1 VLVRVMTTRTILR
14 IVDASGGERVRR
26 MTMMRIRVR
35 EMLKIAA
42 CAILSGRGSAGVVT
56 IREGMPSMRVAE
68 LREALMIC
76 RACGVGIPCGSNG
89 NIVAGG
95 LGKAVNS
102 TGGRS
107 NSTAVTT
114 EKRES
119 TRNDRDRGVFAVVI

>member
-1 VLVRVMTTRTILR
+1 MLVRVITTRIILR

-35 EMLKIAA
+35 EMLKIAVR
-42 CAILSGRGSAGVVT
+42 AILSGRGSAGVVT

-89 NIVAGG
+89 NI
-95 LGKAVNS
+95 L
-102 TGGRS
+102 T
-107 NSTAVTT
+107 
-114 EKRES
+114 
-119 TRNDRDRGVFAVVI
+119 